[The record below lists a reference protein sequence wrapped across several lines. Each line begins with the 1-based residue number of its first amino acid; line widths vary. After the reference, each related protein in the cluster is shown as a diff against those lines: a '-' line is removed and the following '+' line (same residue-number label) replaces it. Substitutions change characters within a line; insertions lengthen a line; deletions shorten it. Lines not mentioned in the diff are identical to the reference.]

1 MRDSRKYFSL
11 IPEWAKIL
19 YYKNAQNFIF
29 EIKYCMSA
37 LSKADIMSY
46 TLILQKLNISRIH
59 VRSITEYRITCIYDI
74 IYHYHVNYYGYV
86 CCYYYGY

>member
-11 IPEWAKIL
+11 IPEGAKIL

-46 TLILQKLNISRIH
+46 TLFKNSCAVNNGVQNYMYIRYHISL
-59 VRSITEYRITCIYDI
+59 SC
-74 IYHYHVNYYGYV
+74 
-86 CCYYYGY
+86 

>member
-11 IPEWAKIL
+11 IPEGAKIL

-37 LSKADIMSY
+37 LLKADIMSY
-46 TLILQKLNISRIH
+46 TLTLQKLNISRIH
-59 VRSITEYRITCIYDI
+59 VRSITEYRITCINDI
-74 IYHYHVNYYGYV
+74 IYHYHFNYYGYV
-86 CCYYYGY
+86 CYY